1 MKSSTSCQEPVEYKE
16 EPAMYK
22 GIARIKRA
30 GKLWWQ
36 AQDTTNKQYI
46 GIADTVAGATALLES
61 HHGEAPAQRA
71 RNQWYSRDRQVEH
84 FKELSDIYT
93 DQHGNAILPSDVGAS
108 IDMELQY
115 PDLASEAPA
124 LFYIATMAKHGPFK
138 KTVGLRWAEVCC
150 GVRGH
155 ETNEVPEA
163 CELQEVYVVL
173 EVLEGCTAVAR
184 R

>member
-22 GIARIKRA
+22 GITRIKRA

-93 DQHGNAILPSDVGAS
+93 DQHGNPILPSDVGAS

-138 KTVGLRWAEVCC
+138 KTVGLRWAEVYSKHA
-150 GVRGH
+150 V
-155 ETNEVPEA
+155 ESEA
-163 CELQEVYVVL
+163 MKPMKSLKLVNSKKSTL
-173 EVLEGCTAVAR
+173 S
-184 R
+184 

>member
-1 MKSSTSCQEPVEYKE
+1 MGDSDVRIPGYRKLIGGASVIGKFMHAKKYFGFFSAFYDALQVKAKAMGLTAADLKRRYMKSSTSCQEPVEYKE

-22 GIARIKRA
+22 GITRIKRA

-84 FKELSDIYT
+84 FKELSDI
-93 DQHGNAILPSDVGAS
+93 
-108 IDMELQY
+108 
-115 PDLASEAPA
+115 
-124 LFYIATMAKHGPFK
+124 
-138 KTVGLRWAEVCC
+138 
-150 GVRGH
+150 
-155 ETNEVPEA
+155 
-163 CELQEVYVVL
+163 
-173 EVLEGCTAVAR
+173 
-184 R
+184 